1 MAALLLRWIL
11 NTAALYAVALFVPG
25 IEYTGTFP
33 MLFIAS
39 LVLGLLNAVVRPIL
53 VILTLPITILT
64 LGLFL
69 LVLNAAMLGL
79 TAWIIDGLHIAGFF
93 PALIGALLLSVVSFF
108 TSRIGKKKD

>member
-1 MAALLLRWIL
+1 MSLLIRWVL
-11 NTAALYAVALFVPG
+11 NTAALYAIALFVPG
-25 IEYTGTFP
+25 IDYTGSFP

-39 LVLGLLNAVVRPIL
+39 LVLGLLNAIVRPIL

-79 TAWIIDGLHIAGFF
+79 TAWLIPDLHISGFI
-93 PALIGALLLSVVSFF
+93 PALIGAIILSIVGFF
-108 TSRIGKKKD
+108 TSRIGKRDD

>member
-1 MAALLLRWIL
+1 MTGLLLRWIL
-11 NTAALYAVALFVPG
+11 NTAALYAIALFIPG
-25 IEYTGTFP
+25 IDYTGSFP

-39 LVLGLLNAVVRPIL
+39 AVLGLLNAIVRPVL

-79 TAWIIDGLHIAGFF
+79 TAWLIPELRIDGFI
-93 PALIGALLLSVVSFF
+93 PAFLGALALSIVSFF
-108 TSRIGKKKD
+108 TSRIGRKKD